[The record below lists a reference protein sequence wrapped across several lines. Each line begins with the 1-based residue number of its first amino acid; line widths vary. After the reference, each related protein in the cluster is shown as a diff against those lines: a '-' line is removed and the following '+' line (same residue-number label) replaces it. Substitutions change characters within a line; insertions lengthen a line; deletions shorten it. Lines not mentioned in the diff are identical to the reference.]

1 MGCGDDAKPSADATP
16 TTTTAQQ
23 AQKTAPTTS
32 AASPAASATA
42 SDDRATILA
51 GGSVPIQEGATA
63 VYGVPPGVDFGVV
76 QPGSKLRTSITL
88 VNPTRMPIRILK
100 ATPTCQCTTV
110 TIDGLTIPATGGVRV
125 PLTLQV
131 PNTTGIKQAAVNMVL
146 MPEGEGQKPI
156 QGPRLTLQAVA
167 AYPVRTSPLYI
178 DALTPA
184 GMTGNV
190 NLNAVDGVPF
200 KVLSVNG
207 KAPSMAT
214 PNAPA
219 TAQVVSYD
227 LRGETAATMPKWL
240 FIETDHPEAPMV
252 ELRIRHEWSKLPHQV
267 RPMTIIFDGYLAN
280 VGAISPN
287 VPVPFTIELKQFKN
301 RQVLAVDSADPSFQV
316 AMLRQIAGDGDR
328 VRVDASV
335 TAAPNASGPFE
346 VPITV
351 RTREGSETMY
361 LIGTVR

>member
-1 MGCGDDAKPSADATP
+1 MSIALGGCGEDATPSADATP
-16 TTTTAQQ
+16 TTGTAE
-23 AQKTAPTTS
+23 KNAPTTS
-32 AASPAASATA
+32 AAS
-42 SDDRATILA
+42 DDQATILPS
-51 GGSVPIQEGATA
+51 GSVPIQAGATA
-63 VYGVPPGVDFGVV
+63 VYGAPAGVDFGVV

-88 VNPTRMPIRILK
+88 VNPTSAPIRILK

-146 MPEGEGQKPI
+146 VPEGEGQQPI

-178 DALTPA
+178 DALRPA

-190 NLNAVDGVPF
+190 NLNAVDGIPF

-207 KAPSMAT
+207 KPPIMAT

-227 LRGETAATMPKWL
+227 LRGESAATMPKWL
-240 FIETDHPEAPMV
+240 FIETDHPEAPLV

-267 RPMTIIFDGYLAN
+267 RPMTVIFDGYLAN
-280 VGAISPN
+280 VGAISPS

-316 AMLRQIAGDGDR
+316 AMLRQVAGDGDR

-351 RTREGSETMY
+351 RTRKGSETMY
-361 LIGTVR
+361 LVGTVR